1 MSRTSLSHRLAALA
15 SGLGM
20 VVALALQA
28 APAQA
33 APRVADARVIIKLDA
48 DAYPLDNDRLD
59 RQLVVMGRRHAASL
73 AVQRPLGERVR
84 LVTASGISSAALA
97 QRLAAEPGVAYA
109 VPDARVRRLEVP
121 NDTRYT
127 SGGAAGPVVGQWYLK
142 PPDNQVYAAIDA
154 QTAWDTTRGSA
165 SVVVAVLDSG
175 VRYDHPDLA
184 GKLLPGYDFVR
195 DAPAANDGDGRDA
208 DPSDP
213 GDWVTQADIDSGIVE
228 ADCKPDDSSWHGTQV
243 SGLIGAATNNGVGIA
258 SVGRNVMV
266 LPVRV
271 LGKCGG
277 LVSDIVEAM
286 RWSVGI
292 AVAGVPANPTPARVI
307 NLSLGADGVCSAAFA
322 DAIAAVIAQ
331 GAVVVASAG
340 NSAGHAVVSPANCA
354 GVIGVGGVRHTG
366 TKVGFS
372 DLGSELSI
380 AAPAGNCVDLTG
392 PCQYP
397 ILTTSNGGKTTP
409 GASIYTDSTN
419 FTVGTSFSAPLVAG
433 TAALLLSARPG
444 LTPAQVKQL
453 LEGSAF
459 PFPNSGAEAGVKQ
472 CTAPQTSASGT
483 PIDQLECYCNTAT
496 CGAGLLDVRAAVVAA
511 TTALAVIQVSPA
523 SPQAQQALTLDAR
536 GSLLQA
542 GRSIATVVWTIT
554 DGGGI
559 VNPGSASGP
568 TFSVTP
574 SGAGSFV
581 VAVTVS
587 DSAGVSASTSR
598 LVSVAA
604 ASPPPPS
611 SGGGGGALGGGYLLA
626 MLAAVLAARRVVSRR
641 P

>member
-1 MSRTSLSHRLAALA
+1 MSCTSLSHRLAALA

-109 VPDARVRRLEVP
+109 VPDARVRRLGVPP
-121 NDTRYT
+121 NDPLYT

-142 PPDNQVYAAIDA
+142 PPDNQFYAAIDA
-154 QTAWDTTRGSA
+154 RTAWDTTQGSA
-165 SVVVAVLDSG
+165 EVVVAVLDSG
-175 VRYDHPDLA
+175 VRPDHPDLA
-184 GKLLPGYDFVR
+184 RKLLPGYDFVLKV
-195 DAPAANDGDGRDA
+195 PGAN
-208 DPSDP
+208 DP

-243 SGLIGAATNNGVGIA
+243 SGLIGAATDNGVGIA
-258 SVGRNVMV
+258 SVGRDVMV

-292 AVAGVPANPTPARVI
+292 PVAAGVPANPNPARVI

-322 DAIAAVIAQ
+322 DAVAAVIAH

-366 TKVGFS
+366 TKVGYS

-459 PFPNSGAEAGVKQ
+459 PFPNSGAADGVKQ
-472 CTAPQTSASGT
+472 CTAPQTSAGGT
-483 PIDQLECYCNTAT
+483 PIDQGECYCTTTT

-542 GRSIATVVWTIT
+542 GRSIASVVWTIT

-559 VNPGSASGP
+559 VNPGPANGP

-581 VAVTVS
+581 VEVTVS